1 MCTLL
6 IMLIPIALFIGS
18 GIIARNIEKKD
29 YNKGVCPRC
38 GERLGCF
45 DMASDGSRG
54 YTCDHCSYTT
64 WCSYDVDK

>member
-6 IMLIPIALFIGS
+6 IMLIPVALFIGA
-18 GIIARNIEKKD
+18 GIIARKREKKD
-29 YNKGVCPRC
+29 YNNSICPRC
-38 GERLGCF
+38 GERLRCF

-54 YTCDHCSYTT
+54 YTCDHCDYTT